1 MGNEPYKFNA
11 QFIRRTYPKV
21 KPQPGDWQVV
31 KMRVMGKDKFR
42 MTKEITLVGNIMV
55 NMDTKSVYEVIA
67 EKGFHPKYGENY
79 NVKFIKEI
87 REFKTDEQRKSFL
100 KLFLNERQIDSLYKI
115 TNNPIELL
123 ENKDI
128 ETLCKSKGIGEK
140 TAKKMIRRYDECKT
154 FSVSY
159 QKMLIDY
166 DLSEAVVRRMVKQY
180 NDSPDLAL
188 AKLEE
193 NPYNLTE
200 VDGIGFLKADEIAL
214 KLGVDELDSRRIQGF
229 ISYYLEE
236 VGNSYGHSYVY
247 YDDVLNNVEEY
258 LSQSIDQTYID
269 DQIQN
274 LIDNRKI
281 WFKETE
287 DDNVIIASRRVVET
301 EKSISCHLKRLIKGK
316 NNITLNGD
324 MVDTLVKPQ
333 EKKQGWNFTERQ
345 KEGIKKI
352 MKHNV
357 VIIRGYGGTGKSST
371 VAGVLSCLRSY
382 TFHQCALSGKASVN
396 LRDIT
401 GQDGSTIHSLLGFSP
416 SGGYTYNEGNQ
427 LNTQMVILDEASM
440 PNIYLLNS
448 LLKAIPT
455 GAKLVLLGDTNQL
468 EPIGVG
474 NALLDMIE
482 SGVIPTVTFDEIH
495 RQSAKSGIIPFSI
508 DVAKGTTQLKDG
520 WFGEKTLG
528 TLQDFKLIGYQY
540 DREEELP
547 RPSAGYILDN
557 FIDLYEECHHDIS
570 QLSVILPTKKG
581 AAGCVEVNN
590 MVQEYVLPQEEDRG
604 DFIKIRDYKI
614 YKGDKVINT
623 QNKYDIEPKIF
634 NGNMGEVIEV
644 NSEEQE
650 LIINFYNIGIVT
662 LTGRDM
668 IDSIELGY
676 AITTHKS
683 QGSTIPYVIS
693 CIDYTHYTMLNRQ
706 QVYTMITRAKKKE
719 VFIFE
724 TRALNRAIRTN
735 NATQRR
741 TFLYFFLR
749 GEL

>member
-1 MGNEPYKFNA
+1 MENEQYKFNA
-11 QFIRRTYPKV
+11 QFIRRTYPKA

-31 KMRVMGKDKFR
+31 KMRVIGKEKFR

-55 NMDTKSVYEVIA
+55 NMDTKSVYEVTA

-123 ENKDI
+123 ENKDV

-166 DLSEAVVRRMVKQY
+166 DLSDAVVRRIVKQY
-180 NDSPDLAL
+180 SDSPDLAL

-214 KLGVDELDSRRIQGF
+214 KIGVDELDSRRIQGF

-236 VGNSYGHSYVY
+236 VGNSHGHSYVY
-247 YDDVLNNVEEY
+247 YDDVLNKVEEY
-258 LSQSIDQTYID
+258 LRQSIDQKYID
-269 DQIQN
+269 DQMQN

-281 WFKETE
+281 WFKETA
-287 DDNVIIASRRVVET
+287 DDNLIIASRRVVET

-316 NNITLNGD
+316 NNITLNSN
-324 MVDTLVKPQ
+324 MVDILVKPQ

-352 MKHNV
+352 MEHNV

-371 VAGVLSCLRSY
+371 VAGVLSCLGNY
-382 TFHQCALSGKASVN
+382 KFHQCALSGKASVN

-416 SGGYTYNEGNQ
+416 SGGYVYDEKNQ
-427 LNTQMVILDEASM
+427 LDTQMVILDEASM

-455 GAKLVLLGDTNQL
+455 GAKLILLGDTNQL

-508 DVAKGTTQLKDG
+508 DIAKGTTQLKDS

-547 RPSAGYILDN
+547 RPSADYILDN
-557 FIDLYEECHHDIS
+557 FIDLYEECYHDIS
-570 QLSVILPTKKG
+570 QLSIILPTKKG

-590 MVQEYVLPQEEDRG
+590 MIQEYVLPQEEDRG

-623 QNKYDIEPKIF
+623 QNKYDVEPKIF

-650 LIINFYNIGIVT
+650 LIIDFYNIGIVT